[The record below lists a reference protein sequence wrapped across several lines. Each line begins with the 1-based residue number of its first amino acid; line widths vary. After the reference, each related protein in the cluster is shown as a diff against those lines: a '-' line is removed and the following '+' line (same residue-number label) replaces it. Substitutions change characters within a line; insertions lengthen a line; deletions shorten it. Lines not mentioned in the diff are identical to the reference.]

1 MCWAGTHVILGE
13 GGQNQKCGYIRQQG
27 HVGFGRNTYVKL
39 NRKSRSILLKL
50 VNRDQAI
57 MHIMK
62 LKQRDRGF
70 MKFLAEVE
78 DQEKL
83 CHMEEG
89 LTEEDLKR
97 MSLLSGLKD
106 RNLVE
111 KEITEEYKLQ

>member
-1 MCWAGTHVILGE
+1 MSFLEKEAI
-13 GGQNQKCGYIRQQG
+13 IRNVDISANRDMSALAK
-27 HVGFGRNTYVKL
+27 HTYVKL

-83 CHMEEG
+83 CCIEEG
-89 LTEEDLKR
+89 LTGEDLQR
-97 MSLLSGLKD
+97 MSLL
-106 RNLVE
+106 
-111 KEITEEYKLQ
+111 